1 MVEVSTMHGSDKSA
15 PKGKYVP
22 VAQKEDGTP
31 GSNMKSVHIPMED
44 DEEGDGEAKQFV
56 ASHGLSSAEAAA
68 LLEKWG
74 RNELEEHHKPKV
86 CGCVHNTGPH
96 LTECLIPSFTV
107 AHLP

>member
-1 MVEVSTMHGSDKSA
+1 MLGSEKSA
-15 PKGKYVP
+15 PKGKYTP

-31 GSNMKSVHIPMED
+31 GSNVKSVHIPMED
-44 DEEGDGEAKQFV
+44 EEEGEGERKEFV

-86 CGCVHNTGPH
+86 LRN
-96 LTECLIPSFTV
+96 LSLWLDIMN
-107 AHLP
+107 